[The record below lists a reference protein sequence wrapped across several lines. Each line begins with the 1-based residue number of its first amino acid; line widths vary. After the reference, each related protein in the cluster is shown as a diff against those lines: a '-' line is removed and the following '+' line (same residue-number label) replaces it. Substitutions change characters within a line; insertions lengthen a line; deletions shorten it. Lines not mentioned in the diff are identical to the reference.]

1 VTRRI
6 IEEMVE
12 LRAQGLVTRAAGNV
26 SVRKPLAV
34 AENYTQTKFWITPAG
49 MFKHLL
55 KPVDIVEVTLDGTV
69 MVPVVTTRFG
79 VASLG
84 TPSSEWRMHA
94 AIYRKYQRVKAIVH
108 THPPYVN
115 IMTAMKLGLEPVSAE
130 AAWIGLVPMVA
141 YQRAG
146 TPQLADSVAEALRQR
161 YCGVIGPA
169 VFIQNHGLVVVAET
183 LDEAVL
189 ITQAIETAATLIVM
203 ANLSGFKPTVLV
215 HDEVRD
221 LWNHERMI
229 A

>member
-1 VTRRI
+1 MMRRI
-6 IEEMVE
+6 IEAMVE
-12 LRAQGLVTRAAGNV
+12 LRAQGLTTRAAGNV
-26 SVRKPLAV
+26 SVRRPLAS
-34 AENYTQTKFWITPAG
+34 AENYTQTKFWITPRG
-49 MFKHLL
+49 VSKHLL
-55 KPVDIVEVTLDGTV
+55 RSEDIVEMTLDGNC
-69 MVPVVTTRFG
+69 P
-79 VASLG
+79 SLTKEFHLQ

-94 AIYRKYQRVKAIVH
+94 AIYKKHHRVKVIVH

-146 TPQLADSVAEALRQR
+146 TQILADSVAEAFRQR
-161 YCGVIGPA
+161 YCGVVGPA

-189 ITQAIETAATLIVM
+189 ITQAIETTATLIVM
-203 ANLSGFKPTVLV
+203 ANLSGRKPTVLV

-221 LWNHERMI
+221 LWNQERMI